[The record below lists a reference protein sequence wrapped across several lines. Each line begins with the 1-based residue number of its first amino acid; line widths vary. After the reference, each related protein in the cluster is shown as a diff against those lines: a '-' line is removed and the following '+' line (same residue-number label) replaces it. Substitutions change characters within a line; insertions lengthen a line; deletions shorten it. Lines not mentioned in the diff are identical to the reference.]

1 MKKLL
6 LLVFSTL
13 VLSAMPCK
21 GLADSYTSLWKQSAK
36 AAEKGHPRTQ
46 LKSLYAI
53 IGKAKAERAYGH
65 LLKAQ
70 LQAMSV
76 LGDISPDSI
85 LPSVHR
91 LEREMLSAEDNNVA
105 LAAVYASAL
114 GKIYEANPQLSDSSA
129 ILKKDYFAR
138 SLRYPEQLAK
148 TYTTG
153 YEPFVVDGLDS
164 RIFGDDLLHVIGM
177 EVGDYRTLHDFY
189 KSQGNRSAA
198 CYCALQLL
206 KDGHQGVSVAHV
218 KKSKYISS
226 LDSLI
231 NVYADLNEAGEVAIE
246 RYSLMENAAD
256 VSAEEKMNYLNYALN
271 RWGAWPRMNVLRNA
285 QRRLTLPSFHVSLG
299 ESVVTAGMPRQV
311 VAMEICNV
319 GELRMTVRRVNVSG
333 DTSLSPSDSRGYA
346 KLKKLL
352 TSDTPYTQAHRYVG
366 LPEYKVVRDT
376 FEIPG
381 LPVGVYLV
389 EFTTDNTSVSVEREL
404 LRVSHLYPLCERL
417 PGQKVRMAV
426 VDAMSG
432 LPVADAKVR
441 VTSGNGD
448 KEVVNTYSCDSA
460 GELTLDQKQTLNAR
474 FHVFTD
480 ADNAFPETSFIGYFS
495 TPAAARD
502 YDDVRV
508 FTDRSLY
515 RPGQTV
521 HVSAWAFRSSANRTY
536 KVKENEKLTLVLRD
550 ANHKEVSRQELTTDA
565 YGKASADFVLPTTG
579 LTGQFTLRSATG
591 RNGYATFSVEEYKR
605 PTFQVDFDKVTTAY
619 HDGDTVVV
627 KGTAKS
633 YAGVP
638 VQGAQVV
645 YRVTRRPSLLS
656 WWRGAN
662 EETRTLLS
670 DTVRTD
676 QQGSFSLRVPMQL
689 PETAD
694 EHPNR
699 YYSYDIV
706 ADVTDGAGET
716 RHGETSLPL
725 SDHPT
730 LLVCDVPEK
739 VERDSLKAVTFSY
752 KNNAGE
758 NIEGDVTYLID
769 GVSHTCKA
777 NVPVDFPASMKSM
790 RHSLVAFCGTD
801 TLRTSFVTFTLN
813 DRKTVID
820 THDWFY
826 VSSRR
831 FPSDGQPVYVQLGS
845 SDSIQ
850 HVVYTIVSGNRV
862 LENGNID
869 LTDGQ
874 LHTRALTYD
883 ESYGDGIFLT
893 YAWVKNGK
901 AYRYHTS
908 ISRPEPNR
916 TLAVTWTT
924 FRDRLVPG
932 QKEEWRLSVTRP
944 DGSAADAQLMATL
957 YDNSL
962 DDIMRHEWYFSL
974 PSYSGLPF
982 TQWNVFSTYTLS
994 CYGEMPMRTLW
1005 ERALDFSHYDGGWLL
1020 NTAVKEL
1027 YSISFT
1033 DAYSNNLAMGSKVR
1047 VTSTSDRMV
1056 LAAKSV
1062 GQGVEATTED
1072 VDDEESDGEPST
1084 TSSTASGVQLRENFS
1099 ETACFFPGLV
1109 TDEKGNV
1116 SLRFTLPESI
1126 TTWRFI
1132 GMAHDKDMNVG
1143 NIEGEAVARKTVMVQ
1158 PNVPRFVRA
1167 NDRGQI
1173 LARIQNTSEKVAKGT
1188 AVLTLLDAETG
1199 KEILKKSTKYNIAA
1213 GENTTVAFD
1222 FDMATIEGNAS
1233 AAELLICRVTASGKG
1248 YSDGEQHY
1256 LPVLPEKERVTDTR
1270 PFTMDGKSSL
1280 SVDLSAMFPVADAG
1294 NKMTIEYT
1302 NHPSWLMIQALPSL
1316 SVPEGNN
1323 VISLA
1328 AAYYAN
1334 ALGAYL
1340 MRQNTSIRQ
1349 TVDLWRQES
1358 DGGPSLQSQ
1367 LQNNAELKTLI
1378 LDETPWVLEAD
1389 READQ
1394 KSRLTQFFDEAAL
1407 QYRLSSV
1414 LSKLQKLQKSDG
1426 SFSWWPGME
1435 GNRYLTVSVAE
1446 LLVRLNTMIGT
1457 QKETASMLTSAFS
1470 FMGKETSTE
1479 VKTLKAEAKKGSKS
1493 LCPSETSIHYLYLCS
1508 LDGRKLSTPYE
1519 EDKDYLVGLL
1529 AKLNNE
1535 YTIYGKAN
1543 TAIILEKND
1552 HHKEAAD
1559 LLQSI
1564 REYTVYTDEMGRY
1577 FDTPRAGYS
1586 WCDYRIPTQVAAIEA
1601 LKTLAPDDKTTVS
1614 QMQRWLLQSKRTQSW
1629 STPINTVNAVYAFI
1643 DGQTEPLSSDNSSS
1657 ATIRLNGQK
1666 LSLPTA
1672 TAGLGYV
1679 KTSKTGKDFRSLTI
1693 DKASDGMT
1701 WGAVYAQ
1708 YYQSAA
1714 DVSAASSGMTVT
1726 RQILKNGIPVDGIA
1740 SSLRVGDRIIVRITI
1755 VADRDYDFVQ
1765 VADKRAAC
1773 LEPVSQLSGYRRGY
1787 YCAPKDNAT
1796 DYFFDRLSKG
1806 KHVIE
1811 TEYYVDRPGLYHTGT
1826 CTAQCA
1832 YSPEY
1837 TGRAASLTLNIGGQ
1851 LNVSAANQ

>member
-6 LLVFSTL
+6 LFVLATL
-13 VLSAMPCK
+13 MLSAMPCK
-21 GLADSYTSLWKQSAK
+21 GWADSYASLWKQSAK

-53 IGKAKAERAYGH
+53 IGKAKTERAYGH

-76 LGDISPDSI
+76 LGEISPDSV

-91 LEREMLSAEDNNVA
+91 LEREMQAAEGNNAA
-105 LAAVYASAL
+105 LAAVYTSVL
-114 GKIYEANPQLSDSSA
+114 GKIYDCNPQLSDSSA
-129 ILKKDYFAR
+129 VLAKNYFAR
-138 SLRYPEQLAK
+138 SMRHPDLLAK
-148 TYTTG
+148 TYTTV
-153 YEPFVVDGLDS
+153 YEPFVADGIDS
-164 RIFGDDLLHVIGM
+164 RIFGDDLLHVVGM
-177 EVGDYRTLHDFY
+177 ESGAYRTLHDFY
-189 KSQGNRSAA
+189 KAQGNRPAA
-198 CYCALQLL
+198 CYCALQMLA
-206 KDGHQGVSVAHV
+206 DGHSGESVVYV

-231 NVYADLNEAGEVAIE
+231 SEYADLNEAGEVAIE
-246 RYSLMENAAD
+246 RYSYMENAAD
-256 VSAEEKMNYLNYALN
+256 VSAEEKMTYLNYALN

-299 ESVVTAGMPRQV
+299 ESVLAAGQPRQV
-311 VAMEICNV
+311 VAMAVCNV
-319 GELRMTVRRVNVSG
+319 GELRMTVRRVNISG
-333 DTSLSPSDSRGYA
+333 DTSLSPGDSRDYA

-352 TSDTPYTQAHRYVG
+352 TADAPYTQAHRYVG

-389 EFTTDNTSVSVEREL
+389 EFSTDNTSVSVEREL

-417 PGQKVRMAV
+417 PGQRVRMAV
-426 VDAMSG
+426 VDAKDG
-432 LPVADAKVR
+432 LPVAGAKVR
-441 VTSGNGD
+441 VTLGRDD
-448 KEVVNTYSCDSA
+448 KEVVNTYTCDSV
-460 GELTLDQKQTLNAR
+460 GELTLDQKQALNAR
-474 FHVFTD
+474 FHIYTD
-480 ADNAFPETSFIGYFS
+480 TDNAFPESSFTGYFS
-495 TPAAARD
+495 SPTPARN
-502 YDDVRV
+502 YDDVRL
-508 FTDRSLY
+508 FTDRSIY

-521 HVSAWAFRSSANRTY
+521 HVSAWAFRSAADRTY

-550 ANHKEVSRQELTTDA
+550 ANHKEVARQELVTDA
-565 YGKASADFVLPTTG
+565 YGMASADFVLPTAG

-605 PTFQVDFDKVTTAY
+605 PTFQVEFDKVTAAY
-619 HDGDTVVV
+619 HDGDTVTVTGV
-627 KGTAKS
+627 AKS
-633 YAGVP
+633 FAGVP

-645 YRVTRRPSLLS
+645 CRVARRPSLLS
-656 WWRGAN
+656 WWRGAT

-676 QQGSFSLRVPMQL
+676 QQGTFSLRVPMQL
-689 PETAD
+689 PETAN

-699 YYSYDIV
+699 FYSYDIV

-730 LLVCDVPEK
+730 LLVCDIPEK
-739 VERDSLKAVTFSY
+739 VERDSLKSVTFSY

-758 NIEGDVTYLID
+758 NIDDNVTYLID

-777 NVPVDFPASMKSM
+777 NVPVALPSASMRSM

-801 TLRTSFVTFTLN
+801 TLRTSFVTFTLD
-813 DRKTVID
+813 DRKAVID

-831 FPSDGQPVYVQLGS
+831 FPVDGKPVYVQLGS
-845 SDSIQ
+845 SDSVQ
-850 HVVYTIVSGNRV
+850 HVVYTIVSGSRI
-862 LENGNID
+862 LENGSID

-874 LHTRALTYD
+874 LYTRALTYNA
-883 ESYGDGIFLT
+883 SYGDGIFLT
-893 YAWVKNGK
+893 YAWVKDGK

-908 ISRPEPNR
+908 ISRPEPDR

-957 YDNSL
+957 YDKSL
-962 DDIMRHEWYFSL
+962 DDIMRHEWCFSI

-982 TQWNVFSTYTLS
+982 TQWNTFSTHTLS

-1020 NTAVKEL
+1020 DMSRGNVLSAG
-1027 YSISFT
+1027 FT
-1033 DAYSNNLAMGSKVR
+1033 DAYQSNDARVFKTRLASVGAENR
-1047 VTSTSDRMV
+1047 VL
-1056 LAAKSV
+1056 LAAKAV
-1062 GQGVEATTED
+1062 GHSNEVA
-1072 VDDEESDGEPST
+1072 DEELSGEAADVEPT
-1084 TSSTASGVQLRENFS
+1084 AATSASGVQLRENFS
-1099 ETACFFPGLV
+1099 ETAAFFPGLV

-1126 TTWRFI
+1126 TTWRLI
-1132 GMAHDKDMNVG
+1132 GLAHDKNMNVG

-1158 PNVPRFVRA
+1158 PNVPRFVRT

-1173 LARIQNTSEKVAKGT
+1173 LARIQNTSDKEAKGN
-1188 AVLTLLDAETG
+1188 AVLSLLNAETG
-1199 KEILKKSTKYNIAA
+1199 KEVLKKSVKYSIAA

-1222 FDMATIEGNAS
+1222 FDLSALSGDGQ

-1256 LPVLPEKERVTDTR
+1256 LPVLPDKERVTDTR
-1270 PFTMDGKSSL
+1270 PFTLDGQSSF
-1280 SVDLSAMFPVADAG
+1280 SVDLSALFPVSDSA
-1294 NKMTIEYT
+1294 NKVTVEYT
-1302 NHPSWLMIQALPSL
+1302 NHPAWLMIQALPSL
-1316 SVPEGNN
+1316 SVPDGNN
-1323 VISLA
+1323 AVSLA
-1328 AAYYAN
+1328 TAYYAN
-1334 ALGAYL
+1334 VLGACI
-1340 MRQNTSIRQ
+1340 MHRNPSIRQ

-1367 LQNNAELKTLI
+1367 LQRNAELKTVI
-1378 LDETPWVLEAD
+1378 LNETPWVLEAD

-1394 KSRLTQFFDEAAL
+1394 KNRLSQFFDEAAL
-1407 QYRLSSV
+1407 QYRISAA
-1414 LSKLQKLQKSDG
+1414 LSKLQKLQKTDG

-1435 GNRYLTVSVAE
+1435 GNRYLTASVAE
-1446 LLVRLNTMIGT
+1446 LLVRLNSMAGT
-1457 QKETASMLTSAFS
+1457 QKETASMLSSAFA
-1470 FMGKETSTE
+1470 FMGKETSRE
-1479 VKTLKAEAKKGSKS
+1479 VKAMKAEAKKGGKS
-1493 LCPSETSIHYLYLCS
+1493 VWPSETAIHYLYLCS
-1508 LDGRKLSTPYE
+1508 LDGRKLSTQYE
-1519 EDKDYLVGLL
+1519 EDKDYLVALL

-1543 TAIILEKND
+1543 TAVILEKNN

-1564 REYTVYTDEMGRY
+1564 REYTVCTDEMGRY
-1577 FDTPRAGYS
+1577 FDTPRARYS

-1601 LKTLAPDDKTTVS
+1601 LKLLTPDDKTTVS
-1614 QMQRWLLQSKRTQSW
+1614 QMQRWLLQSKRTQAW
-1629 STPINTVNAVYAFI
+1629 DTPVNSVNAVYAFI
-1643 DGQTEPLSSDNSSS
+1643 DGQAEPLPSDNTSS
-1657 ATIRLNGQK
+1657 ATVRINGQK
-1666 LSLPTA
+1666 VPLPAA

-1679 KTSKTGKDFRSLTI
+1679 KASKTDKDFRSLTV
-1693 DKASDGMT
+1693 DKKSEGMA

-1708 YYQSAA
+1708 YFQSSA
-1714 DVSAASSGMTVT
+1714 DVSAASSGLTVT
-1726 RQILKNGIPVDGIA
+1726 RQILKGGVPVDGA
-1740 SSLRVGDRIIVRITI
+1740 AGVLCVGDRVTVRITV

-1765 VADKRAAC
+1765 VSDKRAAC
-1773 LEPVSQLSGYRRGY
+1773 LEPATQLSGYGRGY

-1796 DYFFDRLSKG
+1796 DYFFDCLSKG

-1832 YSPEY
+1832 YSPEF
-1837 TGRAASLTLNIGGQ
+1837 TGRAPSLTLNIS
-1851 LNVSAANQ
+1851 NK

>member
-6 LLVFSTL
+6 LFVLSTL
-13 VLSAMPCK
+13 VLSAVPCK

-36 AAEKGHPRTQ
+36 AAEKDHPRTQ

-76 LGDISPDSI
+76 LGEISPDSI

-91 LEREMLSAEDNNVA
+91 LEREMRVAEDNNVA

-114 GKIYEANPQLSDSSA
+114 GKIYESNPQLSDSSE
-129 ILKKDYFAR
+129 ILKKTYFAR
-138 SLRYPEQLAK
+138 SLRHPELLAK
-148 TYTTG
+148 TYTTI
-153 YEPFVVDGLDS
+153 YEPFVIDGVDS
-164 RIFGDDLLHVIGM
+164 RIFADDLLHVIGM
-177 EVGDYRTLHDFY
+177 EVGDYRTLHDYY

-206 KDGHQGVSVAHV
+206 KDGHQGKSITHV

-231 NVYADLNEAGEVAIE
+231 NEYADLNEAGEVAIE
-246 RYSLMENAAD
+246 RYSFMENAAD
-256 VSAEEKMNYLNYALN
+256 ISAEEKMNYLNYALN
-271 RWGAWPRMNVLRNA
+271 RWGAWSRMNVLRNA

-299 ESVVTAGMPRQV
+299 ESVLTAGMPRQV

-333 DTSLSPSDSRGYA
+333 DTSLSPNDSRDYA
-346 KLKKLL
+346 KLKKLI

-376 FEIPG
+376 FDIPG

-389 EFTTDNTSVSVEREL
+389 EFTTDNASVSVEREL

-426 VDAMSG
+426 VDATSG
-432 LPVADAKVR
+432 LPVSDVKVR
-441 VTSGNGD
+441 VTSGSGD
-448 KEVVNTYSCDSA
+448 KEVVNTYSCDSI
-460 GELTLDQKQTLNAR
+460 GELTLNQKQTLNAR

-480 ADNAFPETSFIGYFS
+480 TDNAFPETSFTGYFS

-521 HVSAWAFRSSANRTY
+521 HVSTWAFRSSADRTY
-536 KVKENEKLTLVLRD
+536 KVKEGEKLTLVLRD

-565 YGKASADFVLPTTG
+565 YGMASTDFVLPSTG

-591 RNGYATFSVEEYKR
+591 RNGYTTFSVEEYKR
-605 PTFQVDFDKVTTAY
+605 PTFQVDFDKVTVAY
-619 HDGDTVVV
+619 QDGDTVVV
-627 KGTAKS
+627 EGTAKS

-656 WWRGAN
+656 WWRGAT
-662 EETRTLLS
+662 EETRILQS
-670 DTVRTD
+670 DTIRTT
-676 QQGSFSLRVPMQL
+676 QQGTFTLRVPMQL
-689 PETAD
+689 PETD
-694 EHPNR
+694 NEHPNR

-730 LLVCDVPEK
+730 LLICDIPEK
-739 VERDSLKAVTFSY
+739 VERDSLKSVTFSY

-758 NIEGDVTYLID
+758 NIESDVTYLID

-777 NVPVDFPASMKSM
+777 NVPVVFPTSLKSM
-790 RHSLVAFCGTD
+790 QHSLVAYCGTD
-801 TLRTSFVTFTLN
+801 TLRTSFITFTLD
-813 DRKTVID
+813 DRKAVVD
-820 THDWFY
+820 THDWYY

-831 FPSDGQPVYVQLGS
+831 FLVDGKPVYVQLGS

-850 HVVYTIVSGNRV
+850 HVVYTIVSGNRI

-869 LTDGQ
+869 LTNGQ
-874 LHTRALTYD
+874 LYTRALTYD

-893 YAWVKNGK
+893 YAWVKDGK
-901 AYRYHTS
+901 AYRYHTG
-908 ISRPEPNR
+908 ISRPEPDR

-944 DGSAADAQLMATL
+944 DGSAADAQMMATL
-957 YDNSL
+957 YDKSL
-962 DDIMRHEWYFSL
+962 DDIMRHEWYFSI

-982 TQWNVFSTYTLS
+982 TQWNIFSTHTLS

-1005 ERALDFSHYDGGWLL
+1005 ERALDFSHYGGGCFLSTGVGEL
-1020 NTAVKEL
+1020 CSVTFTNASPSKNTM
-1027 YSISFT
+1027 I
-1033 DAYSNNLAMGSKVR
+1033 SKVR
-1047 VTSTSDRMV
+1047 LTSNVTENNMV
-1056 LAAKSV
+1056 LAAKSL
-1062 GQGVEATTED
+1062 GQGVDATVED
-1072 VDDEESDGEPST
+1072 VDDADVETST
-1084 TSSTASGVQLRENFS
+1084 TSSSAVQLRENLS

-1109 TDEKGNV
+1109 TDEKGHV
-1116 SLRFTLPESI
+1116 ALRFTLPESI

-1132 GMAHDKDMNVG
+1132 GLAHDKDMNVG
-1143 NIEGEAVARKTVMVQ
+1143 SIEGEAVARKTVMVQ
-1158 PNVPRFVRA
+1158 PNVPRFVRV

-1173 LARIQNTSEKVAKGT
+1173 LARIQNTSDKMAKGT
-1188 AVLTLLDAETG
+1188 AVLTLLDAETD
-1199 KEILKKSTKYNIAA
+1199 KEILKKSVKYSIAA

-1222 FDMATIEGNAS
+1222 FDLVSIDGIGSFAN
-1233 AAELLICRVTASGKG
+1233 LLVCRVTASGKG

-1256 LPVLPEKERVTDTR
+1256 LPVLPEKERVIDTR

-1280 SVDLSAMFPVADAG
+1280 SVDLSAMFPVSDAG
-1294 NKMTIEYT
+1294 NKMTVEYS

-1323 VISLA
+1323 VVSLA

-1334 ALGAYL
+1334 ALGSYL
-1340 MRQNTSIRQ
+1340 MRQNPSIRQ

-1358 DGGPSLQSQ
+1358 DGGTSLQSQ
-1367 LQNNAELKTLI
+1367 LQNNAELKTMI
-1378 LDETPWVLEAD
+1378 LNETPWVLDAD

-1394 KSRLTQFFDEAAL
+1394 KNRLTQFFDEAAL
-1407 QYRLSSV
+1407 QYRLSSA
-1414 LSKLQKLQKSDG
+1414 LSKLQKLQKADG

-1435 GNRYLTVSVAE
+1435 GNRYLTVSVAS
-1446 LLVRLNTMIGT
+1446 LLVRLNSMVGT

-1470 FMGKETSTE
+1470 FMGKETSNE
-1479 VKTLKAEAKKGSKS
+1479 VKTLKAESKKNSKS
-1493 LCPSETSIHYLYLCS
+1493 LSPSEASIHYLYLCS
-1508 LDGRKLSTPYE
+1508 LDGRRLSAQYE
-1519 EDKDYLVGLL
+1519 EDKDYLVSLL
-1529 AKLNNE
+1529 AKQNNE

-1543 TAIILEKND
+1543 TAIILEKNN
-1552 HHKEAAD
+1552 HHKEATD

-1601 LKTLAPDDKTTVS
+1601 LKALAPDDKTTVS

-1629 STPINTVNAVYAFI
+1629 NTPINSVNAVYAFI

-1666 LSLPTA
+1666 LPVSAA

-1693 DKASDGMT
+1693 DKSSDGIA

-1708 YYQSAA
+1708 YFQSST
-1714 DVSAASSGMTVT
+1714 DVTAASSGMTIT
-1726 RQILKNGIPVDGIA
+1726 RQILKNGVSIDGTA
-1740 SSLRVGDRIIVRITI
+1740 GGLRVGDRITVRIVI

-1773 LEPVSQLSGYRRGY
+1773 LEPISQLSGYTRGY

-1796 DYFFDRLSKG
+1796 DYFFDCLSKG

-1837 TGRAASLTLNIGGQ
+1837 TGRAASLTLNISS
-1851 LNVSAANQ
+1851 NE